1 MLDPR
6 LNHFV
11 AVARTGSFTAAAQ
24 SVGVTQ
30 SAVTK
35 SVADLERQLGV
46 ALFYRTARGALLTES
61 GRDFADRA
69 MRLLDDAR
77 EFLEG
82 FARKEDR
89 FAGVL
94 RIGVCPASLEW
105 RLMDPLAE
113 LLVRHPSIR
122 FEISGSS
129 FERMVQQL
137 RNGSIDVALGFEA
150 AFSEWPDI
158 RREYVPALK
167 STLFVRTGHPI
178 LDGKKATSADL
189 SKYDFISPSDSR
201 PYGAIIR
208 EIYES
213 QGIDW
218 RKRLHI
224 VDYFPI
230 VRRIVKASDAVGVV
244 TLTHANSASFRDEFA
259 TLEYLD
265 IFPPAPLCC
274 AVRARWEPK
283 PAVRAFIAAVQGNTI
298 RAPTRRQPAPIT
310 RQSQLDKHPVGLSA
324 TARPGKKRSRRQ
336 G

>member
-11 AVARTGSFTAAAQ
+11 AVAQTGSFTAAAQ
-24 SVGVTQ
+24 AIGVTQ

-46 ALFYRTARGALLTES
+46 SLFYRTARGALLTES

-82 FARKEDR
+82 SARKEDR
-89 FAGVL
+89 FAGLL

-113 LLVRHPSIR
+113 LLIRHPSIR

-158 RREYVPALK
+158 RREPVPALK
-167 STLFVRTGHPI
+167 STLFVRLGHPI
-178 LDGKKATSADL
+178 LTPGKATLADL
-189 SKYDFISPSDSR
+189 SEYDFVSPSDSR

-218 RKRLHI
+218 RKRLHL

-230 VRRIVKASDAVGVV
+230 VKRIVKASDAVGVV
-244 TLTHANSASFRDEFA
+244 TLTYAKSASFREEFA
-259 TLEYLD
+259 MLD
-265 IFPPAPLCC
+265 HLDPFPPAPLCC

-283 PAVRAFIAAVQGNTI
+283 PAVRAFMAAVQGDAGKRMARSAAMPRVQQSRSNKQSV
-298 RAPTRRQPAPIT
+298 RR
-310 RQSQLDKHPVGLSA
+310 SA
-324 TARPGKKRSRRQ
+324 TSGSKQRSPHQ
-336 G
+336 